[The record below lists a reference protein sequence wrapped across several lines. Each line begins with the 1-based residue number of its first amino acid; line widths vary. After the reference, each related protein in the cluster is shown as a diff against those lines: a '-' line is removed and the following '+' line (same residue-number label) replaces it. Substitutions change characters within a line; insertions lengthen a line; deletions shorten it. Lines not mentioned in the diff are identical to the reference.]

1 MKHYI
6 DASQHG
12 AMKSVNESAA
22 VLMDLQTLQSIGF
35 DTTFGVG
42 LPSGLKVVDDVVQS
56 QSALAHHLVQMFASV
71 AFHRITSMLWHT
83 ASWPGLL
90 AGLCSESVDV
100 VDKTFVKLLDD
111 YRIFLVAKT
120 NAECNSLIGKLVRA
134 SPFNGRV
141 MREICLMLT
150 LPKEGCSLDDRKAL
164 VIKYAKYIFAG
175 WGQTKICEDTFKEPR
190 DREQRDTTNSN
201 LSTTSYYA
209 FMCHMGTIPA
219 HKREEL
225 KIDNAD
231 PKATGVGKQ
240 TFLCK
245 KHEPALEQTEKI
257 TSSATWPTFTPQSS
271 KRIYADLDLFR
282 QCDKN
287 DSWGAISKCSQAVL
301 FRRLDI
307 IRVDG
312 KVFMVLG
319 HIQYTM
325 LLLWSVLQV
334 PIGRTNHNAYIL
346 HGEGIDNNSV
356 IMEHV
361 TDLKRFEIIPTVP
374 ICPLHL
380 WLACR
385 KQVPCRVGVVLLQTG
400 PATTVLK
407 HAARHCFFQLHMP
420 QLKTISK
427 EERIDISHCA
437 TIVPMLVAM
446 IKEILKTKDGPPS
459 DDTVADILALR
470 CMEPCDDLTDVL
482 NEDIAELMLDSA
494 DLETVKDCAL

>member
-1 MKHYI
+1 
-6 DASQHG
+6 
-12 AMKSVNESAA
+12 
-22 VLMDLQTLQSIGF
+22 
-35 DTTFGVG
+35 
-42 LPSGLKVVDDVVQS
+42 
-56 QSALAHHLVQMFASV
+56 
-71 AFHRITSMLWHT
+71 
-83 ASWPGLL
+83 
-90 AGLCSESVDV
+90 
-100 VDKTFVKLLDD
+100 
-111 YRIFLVAKT
+111 
-120 NAECNSLIGKLVRA
+120 
-134 SPFNGRV
+134 
-141 MREICLMLT
+141 
-150 LPKEGCSLDDRKAL
+150 
-164 VIKYAKYIFAG
+164 
-175 WGQTKICEDTFKEPR
+175 
-190 DREQRDTTNSN
+190 
-201 LSTTSYYA
+201 
-209 FMCHMGTIPA
+209 MGTIPA

-287 DSWGAISKCSQAVL
+287 DSWGSISKCSQAVL

-356 IMEHV
+356 IMENV

-385 KQVPCRVGVVLLQTG
+385 KQVPCRVGVVMLQTG
-400 PATTVLK
+400 PPTTVLK
-407 HAARHCFFQLHMP
+407 HAARHCFSVACASAENHQ
-420 QLKTISK
+420 QG
-427 EERIDISHCA
+427 EENRHLPVCNLLS
-437 TIVPMLVAM
+437 LFAM